1 MSSRILY
8 AEDEDHTRSLVAD
21 ELRQAGYA
29 VDTAADGEEAIR
41 ALGGASYD
49 LVLLDIRMP
58 GKSGID
64 VLQFLREQNL
74 RPRVIMLT
82 AVDDLSIAIRSVKL
96 GANDYVTKPFRIEE
110 LLGAIE
116 RVLRR

>member
-1 MSSRILY
+1 
-8 AEDEDHTRSLVAD
+8 
-21 ELRQAGYA
+21 
-29 VDTAADGEEAIR
+29 
-41 ALGGASYD
+41 
-49 LVLLDIRMP
+49 MP